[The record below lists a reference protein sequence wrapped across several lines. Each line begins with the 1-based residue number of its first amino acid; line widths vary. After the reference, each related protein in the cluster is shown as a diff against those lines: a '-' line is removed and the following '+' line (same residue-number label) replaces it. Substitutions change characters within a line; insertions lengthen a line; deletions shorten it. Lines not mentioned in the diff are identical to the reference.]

1 MDRQSHMSGARTS
14 RSSQPTR
21 MRQPMPEPRRSG
33 VAAPIVAGV
42 FVVALIVGVL
52 LGHFVLGG
60 GSSASAAFPGAT
72 TATEDEL
79 DRVIATYSFDG
90 KTESITVRDAIES
103 QSSLDSAKDSDGNY
117 TLPNADS
124 ALAVARNK
132 ILAQKASEEGI
143 TVEDDE
149 LSGYAEQILGT
160 SDLSSLA
167 TQYGLTEDQTKEIV
181 RESAAMYKLKEKVC
195 TTSVSDMPE
204 APATPAEG
212 EEENAR
218 ADYGA
223 YIVNLLGDEWDS
235 TNNTWARTDGSYY
248 EALKDETWSPDSAT
262 YSQAQMAYSVA
273 YKAYAESAS
282 TSSSEWTS
290 YVNGVL
296 SQATITICTLGA

>member
-1 MDRQSHMSGARTS
+1 MDRQSHMSGAHAAQSNQPS
-14 RSSQPTR
+14 RMSPYQS
-21 MRQPMPEPRRSG
+21 EPKHSG
-33 VAAPIVAGV
+33 VAAP
-42 FVVALIVGVL
+42 VVALVVVVALVAGVL

-60 GSSASAAFPGAT
+60 GSGVSAAFPGAT
-72 TATEDEL
+72 TATEDQL
-79 DRVIATYSFDG
+79 DRVIATYTIDG
-90 KTESITVRDAIES
+90 KTSEITVRDAIES

-132 ILAQKASEEGI
+132 ILAQKAADEGI

-149 LSGYAEQILGT
+149 LSSYAEQILGT
-160 SDLSSLA
+160 SDLSTLA
-167 TQYGLTEDQTKEIV
+167 SQYGLTEDQTKQIV
-181 RESAAMYKLKEKVC
+181 RDSAAMYKLKEKVC
-195 TTSVSDMPE
+195 STTVSTMPD

-212 EEENAR
+212 EEDTAT

-290 YVNGVL
+290 YVNGIL
-296 SQATITICTLGA
+296 SQATISICTLGA